1 MNESVKVP
9 QLNIGDEFDVTDLV
23 RMRESMLA
31 ETSKKYNIRPT
42 LTSFLIK
49 AISLALDDFPI
60 LNSRFDVATGDSV
73 RKIKTER
80 ERKIESKIYTMAIG
94 RQTEDRVKTER

>member
-1 MNESVKVP
+1 MKVP

-23 RMRESMLA
+23 RMRESLVA

-60 LNSRFDVATGDSV
+60 LNSKFDAASNDSV
-73 RKIKTER
+73 SKELDPKT
-80 ERKIESKIYTMAIG
+80 M
-94 RQTEDRVKTER
+94 QTSLYLAKG